1 MRDLVSLIT
10 YSFVMIVLVTFVMLS
25 VKLLRRRSNERN
37 DERKAETP
45 RWNEWSSDAEM
56 RRRSNERN
64 AMLRDRRRRT
74 EAVPGEWRS
83 KGIWPGW
90 RPIGRTIRIED
101 IIGATGVFIIIVVC
115 IVVLVIAAIIYVP
128 VLFLLYFL
136 YEMLEALK

>member
-25 VKLLRRRSNERN
+25 VKLL
-37 DERKAETP
+37 
-45 RWNEWSSDAEM
+45 